1 MHKKS
6 IAYKGFIIFQFLML
20 HCYGELND
28 NDLVSMS
35 WLIVYCKVNI
45 VIILEFLVEGELRLD
60 TNYID
65 LIGH

>member
-45 VIILEFLVEGELRLD
+45 VIILEFLVEG
-60 TNYID
+60 
-65 LIGH
+65 